1 MLPENVKW
9 DAVFQSI
16 VDTWLPLIGVVAAI
30 IVIAII
36 VHVVRQKKKSRR
48 KADTFPRAYEAAA
61 LIKAAVSFC

>member
-30 IVIAII
+30 VVIAVI
-36 VHVVRQKKKSRR
+36 VHVIMKRR
-48 KADTFPRAYEAAA
+48 K
-61 LIKAAVSFC
+61 

>member
-30 IVIAII
+30 VVIAVI
-36 VHVVRQKKKSRR
+36 VHMIKKRR
-48 KADTFPRAYEAAA
+48 K
-61 LIKAAVSFC
+61 

>member
-36 VHVVRQKKKSRR
+36 VHLIGKKR
-48 KADTFPRAYEAAA
+48 K
-61 LIKAAVSFC
+61 

>member
-30 IVIAII
+30 VVIVVI
-36 VHVVRQKKKSRR
+36 VHVIKKKR
-48 KADTFPRAYEAAA
+48 K
-61 LIKAAVSFC
+61 

>member
-30 IVIAII
+30 VVIAVI
-36 VHVVRQKKKSRR
+36 VHVIKR
-48 KADTFPRAYEAAA
+48 KR
-61 LIKAAVSFC
+61 K